1 MADNNRRLVSPVCFS
16 SAKRTF
22 MPRPRLVPLMTLLV
36 LSLPL
41 AARADEIITT
51 TDGRQLLLRDNGS
64 FQFLT
69 GQQRWIP
76 VNPYLSN
83 TNPYLGA
90 ATPTRSPYVMPSP
103 LPAPIP
109 SATASATS
117 GVPAAPQV
125 KTSAT
130 GTEEKPEGFMGV
142 LDDWIDEKKSKKSRI
157 RK

>member
-1 MADNNRRLVSPVCFS
+1 
-16 SAKRTF
+16 
-22 MPRPRLVPLMTLLV
+22 MPRSRLVPLMTLLV
-36 LSLPL
+36 LSLPP
-41 AARADEIITT
+41 AARADEIVNT

-90 ATPTRSPYVMPSP
+90 ATPTRSPYVTSSP

-109 SATASATS
+109 SATAPATPE
-117 GVPAAPQV
+117 VPAAPRV

>member
-1 MADNNRRLVSPVCFS
+1 
-16 SAKRTF
+16 
-22 MPRPRLVPLMTLLV
+22 MPRSRLVPLVTLLV

-41 AARADEIITT
+41 AARADEIVTT

-90 ATPTRSPYVMPSP
+90 ATPTRSPYVTPSP

-109 SATASATS
+109 SATAPATPE
-117 GVPAAPQV
+117 VPAAPRV

-130 GTEEKPEGFMGV
+130 GTEEKPEGFIGV

>member
-1 MADNNRRLVSPVCFS
+1 
-16 SAKRTF
+16 
-22 MPRPRLVPLMTLLV
+22 MPRSRLVPLVTLLV

-41 AARADEIITT
+41 AARADEIVTT

-103 LPAPIP
+103 LLAPIP
-109 SATASATS
+109 NATAPATPE
-117 GVPAAPQV
+117 VPAAPRV

>member
-1 MADNNRRLVSPVCFS
+1 MADNNRRLVSPACFS

-41 AARADEIITT
+41 AARADEIVTT
-51 TDGRQLLLRDNGS
+51 TDGRQLLLRNNGS

-90 ATPTRSPYVMPSP
+90 ATPTRSPYVTPSP

-109 SATASATS
+109 SATAPATS